1 LFRAAGSVAVTIP
14 TCWWLLSNGPDT
26 SHGHDT
32 HGASH
37 VKSHK
42 HEEEDEEPEAEEDG
56 DKEAEEKSE
65 DGEEKQ
71 DEKDSDKSDESDSY
85 GGKDADTPDTS
96 DDEDNNV
103 VGVDDK
109 NVKKHTPDA
118 KGGAKKRL
126 DSTKAI
132 KQGDISEVGG
142 DEGGPR
148 DKV

>member
-1 LFRAAGSVAVTIP
+1 VP
-14 TCWWLLSNGPDT
+14 TCWWLLSNGSDA

-37 VKSHK
+37 GKSHK
-42 HEEEDEEPEAEEDG
+42 DEGEDEEPEAEEDG

-71 DEKDSDKSDESDSY
+71 DEKESDD
-85 GGKDADTPDTS
+85 GKDADTPDTS

-103 VGVDDK
+103 VAVDDK
-109 NVKKHTPDA
+109 NIKKHTPDA